1 VHTTEFADWYGDGGR
16 ITQMTM
22 NSVWSKDELGKY
34 DIVSEGP
41 ESYGSIRQ
49 KLAAA
54 GGKEFPADDVELFNE
69 YKPGLR
75 AYSLSRAAGSY
86 KLNVSR
92 KHVTI
97 EFHAGDSR
105 DISHT
110 FVLR

>member
-1 VHTTEFADWYGDGGR
+1 MDRSGR
-16 ITQMTM
+16 SWQT
-22 NSVWSKDELGKY
+22 
-34 DIVSEGP
+34 
-41 ESYGSIRQ
+41 
-49 KLAAA
+49 LAARSS
-54 GGKEFPADDVELFNE
+54 DDVELFNE